1 MDSIEHAMV
10 QTADGT
16 QIRRPDV
23 ERSAEQFRRALAARG
38 GSMPAG
44 MRWNET
50 RGFHY
55 ASGGRS
61 LAELMER
68 QKEAGREI
76 RMSEVRAEESLVMG
90 ASAMAWRWARLF
102 ASGGALGWGGSADE
116 RAGWQLH
123 RLGYERPP
131 LRVLQRQLARSM
143 R

>member
-16 QIRRPDV
+16 QVRRPDV

-55 ASGGRS
+55 PSSAWRAATASGGRR

-68 QKEAGREI
+68 QKQVAREI
-76 RMSEVRAEESLVMG
+76 RVSELRADEALVMG
-90 ASAMAWRWARLF
+90 ASTMAWSWARLF
-102 ASGGALGWGGSADE
+102 ASGV
-116 RAGWQLH
+116 
-123 RLGYERPP
+123 P
-131 LRVLQRQLARSM
+131 
-143 R
+143 